1 MRLRALVSLNN
12 RMTLKGSE
20 MNAKLKDSVFKDF
33 DAFYGEGMLALVQGI
48 INDLAP
54 TTRHEDWWAS
64 HVPYDIIA
72 KHIMLHDR

>member
-1 MRLRALVSLNN
+1 
-12 RMTLKGSE
+12 

-72 KHIMLHDR
+72 THLMSHDEERKRRAR